1 MLFAARNLAPAAAR
15 RPTLAALAAPVLAA
29 VLAAALAAAA
39 PAHAA
44 QYVGLVYPV
53 HDLSLSMGVG
63 GVVARLPVRAGQQ
76 VRAGQTLLVLDDR
89 MQSIEVNR
97 RQVVFEDNSEL
108 DAAGARARALGTM
121 LKDTRRVFQ
130 STGSISR
137 DEMSKLEVEYSA
149 ARGRQEQLLAQKR
162 REKLEYSGAVQE
174 RALRAMTAPL
184 GGVITRID
192 PKVGEWAKP
201 GEPLIRLVDASRCFL
216 TTNVPLAALTGL
228 KTGQSLTVSFEGAA
242 NAAPVA
248 GKVSFVSSVADAA
261 SGLVEVRIDLPNPG
275 LRIRPGIK
283 GMIELPAAKR

>member
-1 MLFAARNLAPAAAR
+1 MLFAACKPARAAAR
-15 RPTLAALAAPVLAA
+15 RLTLAARGALC
-29 VLAAALAAAA
+29 AAALAAAA
-39 PAHAA
+39 PVHAA

-76 VRAGQTLLVLDDR
+76 VKAGQTLLVLDDR

-108 DAAGARARALGTM
+108 EASGERARALQTM
-121 LKDTRRVFQ
+121 LNDTRRVFK

-149 ARGRQEQLLAQKR
+149 ARARQEQLLAQKR

-174 RALRAMTAPL
+174 RSLRAMTAPL

-201 GEPLIRLVDASRCFL
+201 GEPLMRLVDASRCFF
-216 TTNVPLAALTGL
+216 TTNVPLAALAGL
-228 KTGQSLTVSFEGAA
+228 KTGQALTVSFEAAA
-242 NAAPVA
+242 NAAPVT

-261 SGLVEVRIDLPNPG
+261 SGLVEVRVDLPNPG